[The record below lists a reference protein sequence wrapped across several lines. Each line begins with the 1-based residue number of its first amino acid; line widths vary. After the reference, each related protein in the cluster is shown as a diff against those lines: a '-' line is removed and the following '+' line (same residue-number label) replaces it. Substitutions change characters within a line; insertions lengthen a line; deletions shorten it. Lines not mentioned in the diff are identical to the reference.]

1 MKHPTVFAISC
12 GLRIKGDALDPDEI
26 SAALGIRPTYSHK
39 KGEIVRP
46 ERAEPF
52 VRRNG
57 VWSLIVDADGPHV
70 EDALSAALD
79 RLGSIDQ
86 DLSRLPNVEAADFD
100 IFATA
105 DVAHAGIVE
114 CSFVLKTAD
123 VQKLAKLH
131 VPVQVTVSFSVA
143 KEGAAVAGSPP
154 RGDAE

>member
-1 MKHPTVFAISC
+1 MEPPTVFAISC
-12 GLRIKGDALDPDEI
+12 GLYIKGDALDPDEI
-26 SAALGIRPTYSHK
+26 GAALGLQPTDSHK
-39 KGEIVRP
+39 KGEVVRP

-57 VWSLIVDADGPHV
+57 VWSLVVDADGPHV

-86 DLSRLPNVEAADFD
+86 DLSRLPNVESADFD

-114 CSFVLKTAD
+114 CSFVLKAED
-123 VQKLAKLH
+123 VQRLAKLR
-131 VPVQVTVSFSVA
+131 VPVQVTVSFSVTREA
-143 KEGAAVAGSPP
+143 TPATA
-154 RGDAE
+154 